1 MQMARGDTSGDRGAG
16 GARGEPVAAVAI
28 SASAAYGDHGEA
40 LRLFLVRYTRD
51 ASAAEDLV
59 QEAFVRLLVE
69 STAGRAPTNVRA
81 WLFRVGVNLA
91 TSRARRLG
99 VAMRRAADLL
109 PRSFVPSPED
119 ELIDREESRRLT
131 DLLHGLPEDVRVA
144 LLLSAEGYSGA
155 EIARR
160 IGRSELATRSLL
172 SRQRSRLRATAAA

>member
-1 MQMARGDTSGDRGAG
+1 MRMARGDTSGGRGAG

-28 SASAAYGDHGEA
+28 SASDAYGDHGEA

-51 ASAAEDLV
+51 ASAAEDLA
-59 QEAFVRLLVE
+59 QEAFLRLLVE

-91 TSRARRLG
+91 ASRARRQA
-99 VAMRRAADLL
+99 VATRHAWALL
-109 PRSFVPSPED
+109 SRSVAPSPEE

-131 DLLHGLPEDVRVA
+131 DLLEGLAEHVRVA

-155 EIARR
+155 EIART

-172 SRQRSRLRATAAA
+172 CRQRSRLRATAAA